1 MRAGNTA
8 TIDIAAFRADWASH
22 APISVLCVR
31 YTVTKDQVIRLRDHW
46 RLPKRLDRSLRWKP
60 KRSEI
65 VDPTE
70 EEIAEAC
77 KRIQEQWDERTRRD
91 RLVGKPQ
98 PYVVPFVSIETPPQ
112 DVEDRDPA

>member
-8 TIDIAAFRADWASH
+8 VISVTQFRADWASH
-22 APISVLCVR
+22 APISVLCVK

-46 RLPKRLDRSLRWKP
+46 HLPKRLDRSLRWKP

-70 EEIAEAC
+70 QEIAEAC
-77 KRIQEQWDERTRRD
+77 KQIQAGWDDRTRRE
-91 RLVGKPQ
+91 RQVGKPQ
-98 PYVVPFVSIETPPQ
+98 PYVIPFVS
-112 DVEDRDPA
+112 VEEPDEDGPGAA